1 MKKFLA
7 LVLALALVLS
17 LAACGSD
24 KEPAG
29 DKDET
34 TSGKVKLTVYT
45 CFPTAEPQ
53 GALVDKQIAAFE
65 EANQDIEV
73 EHVADAHEAWATKL
87 KTMIVG
93 NNLPEVFISQPSD
106 LSVYAES
113 GAYMDL
119 TDMVEADPE
128 WKDSFVAGTLNTMQ
142 YDNRIYGIPTS
153 CYIEGVFYNQ
163 AIFDQCGLTFPAT
176 YEELLNCIKVFKEN
190 NIVPFLVGGK
200 DLWPVSMYTQFFM
213 DRQAGYDVFSQS
225 CSDEGISI
233 NTPEVVKGLTKFQE
247 VIEMGGFSES
257 ALTSGEADIETLFL
271 QGKAA
276 MMVNGSWFAGQ
287 LSNPE
292 YAEFA
297 ENVHFANFPG
307 FEDGEGIQNAGCYGT
322 GKSYC
327 ISSRCD
333 EAQTEA
339 ALRLIKFLCS
349 TEAADQ
355 HMEEIGQLTAN
366 KTSDDLDTSKVQRCL
381 IEGMAFSSESDLTWP
396 AYGELITPGYYDEMN
411 KLGQRLLG
419 GEITAQEMADALE
432 RARLDFQ
439 INN

>member
-7 LVLALALVLS
+7 LLLALTLVLS
-17 LAACGSD
+17 LTACGGSEKATVD
-24 KEPAG
+24 N
-29 DKDET
+29 DEAS
-34 TSGKVKLTVYT
+34 SGKIKLTLYT
-45 CFPTAEPQ
+45 CFPTSEPL
-53 GALVDKQIAAFE
+53 GSLIDEQIAAFE
-65 EANQDIEV
+65 EANPDVEV

-93 NNLPEVFISQPSD
+93 DNLPEVFISQPSD

-113 GAYMDL
+113 GAYMDM

-128 WKDSFVAGTLNTMQ
+128 WKDSFVAGTLSAMQ
-142 YDNRIYGIPTS
+142 YDGRIYGIPTS

-163 AIFDQCGLTFPAT
+163 SLFDQCGLTFPTT
-176 YEELLNCIKVFKEN
+176 YEELLNCIEVFKEN
-190 NIVPFLVGGK
+190 DIVPFLVGAK

-225 CSDEGISI
+225 CKDESVSI
-233 NTPEVVKGLTKFQE
+233 NTPDVVDGLTKFQE

-257 ALTSGEADIETLFL
+257 ALTSSEADIETLFL

-276 MMVNGSWFAGQ
+276 MMVNGSWFTSQ
-287 LSNPE
+287 LSNSE
-292 YAEFA
+292 YADFA
-297 ENVHFANFPG
+297 ENVHFANFPSFG
-307 FEDGEGIQNAGCYGT
+307 DDKGNQTAACYGT

-327 ISSRCD
+327 ISSNCD
-333 EAQTEA
+333 EAQADA

-349 TEAADQ
+349 TESADQ
-355 HMEEIGQLTAN
+355 QMEKIGQLTAN
-366 KTSDDLDTSKVQRCL
+366 KTSDGLDTTKVQRCL

-432 RARLDFQ
+432 QARLDFQ